1 MTLSTTYCPKITIA
15 GYPRSGNVWLCRL
28 LGDAL
33 DVPVVGITYGR
44 DSLAAEGQER
54 PNPGYVRQAH
64 LWVGKGHHL
73 NTEVTDG
80 FITIVRD
87 PRDVAVSVAK
97 YWDWTLDETLD
108 KMIEGPGPLELPP
121 WKVFVESW
129 QSVPMVRY
137 EDLWT
142 NPKSVLS
149 SLVQSDK
156 SLDEVIERQSF
167 TVKREEMR
175 YRGNKYPFGRKAQKN
190 HLRRGGMGEWREVLS
205 TEQKNRALVAWEG
218 MLYEYA

>member
-1 MTLSTTYCPKITIA
+1 MTLSTICCPEITVA

-33 DVPVVGITYGR
+33 DVPVIGG
-44 DSLAAEGQER
+44 SLAAEGQER
-54 PNPGYVRQAH
+54 SSPGYVRQAH

-87 PRDVAVSVAK
+87 PRDVAVSAAAF
-97 YWDWTLDETLD
+97 WGWTIDEALD

-167 TVKREEMR
+167 AVKREEMR

-190 HLRRGGMGEWREVLS
+190 HLRQGGMGEWREVLS
-205 TEQKNRALVAWEG
+205 TEQKNRALVAWER